1 MARLLAG
8 VDAWAVAMWVEGALR
23 EDLRLKLESTPEEA
37 EEAGAILEEGREVVA
52 AAEVP
57 IILPLLHLW

>member
-1 MARLLAG
+1 
-8 VDAWAVAMWVEGALR
+8 MWVEGALR